1 MTDKADGKFQ
11 TGRDRIV
18 IWLFGILPL
27 LIALTLGLLGLLRR
41 L

>member
-1 MTDKADGKFQ
+1 MTNTPYGKFQ

-18 IWLFGILPL
+18 VWLFGILPL
-27 LIALTLGLLGLLRR
+27 LIALTLGLIGLLRR